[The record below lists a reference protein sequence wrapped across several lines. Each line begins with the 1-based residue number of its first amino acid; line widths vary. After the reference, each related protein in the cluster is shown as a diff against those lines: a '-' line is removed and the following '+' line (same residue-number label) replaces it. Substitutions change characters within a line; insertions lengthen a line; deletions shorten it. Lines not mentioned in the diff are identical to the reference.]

1 MKKIP
6 KLKTIRDI
14 QNFWEEHDF
23 TDFAQDTGEAQI
35 RFVRPQKAQIT
46 FRLDP
51 DDIQK
56 LKKIAE
62 EKGLSYTTLVRMW
75 IKEKLAVKS

>member
-6 KLKTIRDI
+6 KFRTIEEVRK
-14 QNFWEEHDF
+14 FWEEHDF
-23 TDFAQDTGEAQI
+23 TDFVEDTGEAKI
-35 RFVRPQKAQIT
+35 RFVRPKKAQIT

-51 DDIQK
+51 NDAK
-56 LKKIAE
+56 RLKEIAD

-75 IKEKLAVKS
+75 VKEKLAAKS